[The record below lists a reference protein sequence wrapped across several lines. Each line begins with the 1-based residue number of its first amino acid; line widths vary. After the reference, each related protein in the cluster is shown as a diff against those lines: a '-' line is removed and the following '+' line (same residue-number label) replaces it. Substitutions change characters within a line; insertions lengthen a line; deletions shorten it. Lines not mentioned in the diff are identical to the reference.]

1 MKKLITVRIDL
12 LTYEKYRKVLEENGM
27 DMSKRIRNF
36 INSEIKD
43 LSDGK
48 NC

>member
-1 MKKLITVRIDL
+1 MKKLITVRIDKS
-12 LTYEKYRKVLEENGM
+12 TYEKYRKVLEENGM

-36 INSEIKD
+36 IDSEIKD
-43 LSDGK
+43 LGDGK

>member
-1 MKKLITVRIDL
+1 MKKLITVRIDPL
-12 LTYEKYRKVLEENGM
+12 IYEKYRKVLEENGM
-27 DMSKRIRNF
+27 DMSKRIRKF